1 MGGAVMI
8 NKYLISFPII
18 LLLIFSFITCD
29 GNNGG
34 NNSITQTVG
43 SGGGTITSADGRLT
57 LEIPPGALTEDT
69 EITIILLLAPGEEG
83 VNLLGYEFLPDGLE
97 FLTPARVTV
106 DVEEITG
113 TPDEDDI
120 SFATNPIIITTE
132 GEEVAVLDNLTLELD
147 ADTGSTTLGG
157 DVEHFSRKVVGGKIP
172 ITASISGVPLQ
183 HPANTP
189 LALIL
194 VDVVD
199 VVANLSSD
207 LLTSTEYTDS
217 SISPVIY
224 KDVNPLKLTQLTPG
238 HSIATLSYACGDPG
252 LGTFQA
258 EIYVE
263 VSKETTE
270 IFIVEEV
277 NLVAAIL
284 LGAGGITHEKIT
296 IVREVFLKDY
306 KFNGKRDVLCFGSP
320 PPTDPPPTDP
330 PPTDPPPT
338 GPPPTGPPP
347 TDPPEPTKN
356 TGLYESS
363 SPLCGISSFTLIF
376 TLDGDLSIAGF
387 GTNEGIVF
395 FDKTDNPL
403 NFDHPELDLEILG
416 VNGHKCDIKCNQAGD
431 QITLT
436 CSRPGASC
444 TQTLTHKP

>member
-1 MGGAVMI
+1 MAIM
-8 NKYLISFPII
+8 NKYLKVFPII
-18 LLLIFSFITCD
+18 LLIIFSFITCD
-29 GNNGG
+29 GSGS
-34 NNSITQTVG
+34 NNSITQTIG
-43 SGGGTITSADGRLT
+43 TAGGTIKSADGRLT
-57 LEIPPGALTEDT
+57 LEIPAGALTEDT
-69 EITIILLLAPGEEG
+69 EITIILLLVPGEDG

-97 FLTPARVTV
+97 FLTPARVSV

-120 SFATNPIIITTE
+120 SFATNPIIITTQGE
-132 GEEVAVLDNLTLELD
+132 GAAVLDNLTLDLD
-147 ADTGSTTLGG
+147 TDTGSTTLSG
-157 DVEHFSRKVVGGKIP
+157 DVEHFSRKVIGGGLP
-172 ITASISGVPLQ
+172 ITATISGVPFR

-189 LALIL
+189 LGLIF
-194 VDVVD
+194 VDVEENIADFTQVISL
-199 VVANLSSD
+199 V
-207 LLTSTEYTDS
+207 EYTDS
-217 SISPVIY
+217 SIAPVIY
-224 KDVNPLKLTQLTPG
+224 KGVNPLRIIPFGDIST
-238 HSIATLSYACGDPG
+238 ILSYECGDPG

-258 EIYVE
+258 EINVE
-263 VSKETTE
+263 VSREITKYFTIDEIDIGAAFLWGLAGEFITE
-270 IFIVEEV
+270 DQIESVS
-277 NLVAAIL
+277 
-284 LGAGGITHEKIT
+284 
-296 IVREVFLKDY
+296 RVFLKDY
-306 KFNGKRDVLCFGSP
+306 KFTGKRDVLCFDP
-320 PPTDPPPTDP
+320 LPTGP

-338 GPPPTGPPP
+338 GPPPTDPPPTDPPP

-363 SPLCGISSFTLIF
+363 SPLCGISSFMLIF

-416 VNGHKCDIKCNQAGD
+416 ANGHKCEIKCNQAGD